1 MMKLRRF
8 HILKRVDE
16 RQTLKVKRGDIK
28 DERREVMQ
36 LTDNGQQ
43 STVNGVCLKLRVERV
58 EW

>member
-16 RQTLKVKRGDIK
+16 RQTLKVKRGDIN

-36 LTDNGQQ
+36 LTGNGQRATDNGGGEACQ
-43 STVNGVCLKLRVERV
+43 R
-58 EW
+58 